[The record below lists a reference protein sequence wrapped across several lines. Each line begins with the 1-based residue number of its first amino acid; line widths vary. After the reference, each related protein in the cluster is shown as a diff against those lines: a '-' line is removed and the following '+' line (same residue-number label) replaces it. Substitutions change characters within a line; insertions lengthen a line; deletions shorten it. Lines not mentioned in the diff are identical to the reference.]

1 MMTKD
6 EMRTKLCLHD
16 GVGVEVTDSMSTVYY
31 FYQNFANDDGISRA
45 YKHFNHGE
53 KLTFYSS
60 TWAKQS
66 QFKDYMILYN
76 RMVEIANIADRE
88 LQEHPQSEKA
98 EKRFTVAH
106 ERQLK
111 YLGFLCKKLIEWT
124 KCSFDEAKKQIITNQ
139 IHYSNF

>member
-16 GVGVEVTDSMSTVYY
+16 GVGVEVTDSMSTVYH
-31 FYQNFANDDGISRA
+31 FYENFANDDGTSRA

-60 TWAKQS
+60 TWAKQP
-66 QFKDYMILYN
+66 QFKDYMNLYN
-76 RMVEIANIADRE
+76 RMLEIANIADKE
-88 LQEHPQSEKA
+88 LQEHPQSERA
-98 EKRFTVAH
+98 QQRFKTTY
-106 ERQLK
+106 ERQIN
-111 YLGFLCKKLIEWT
+111 YLGFLCKTLIEWT

-139 IHYSNF
+139 IHYSKF

>member
-1 MMTKD
+1 MTKN

-31 FYQNFANDDGISRA
+31 FYENFANDDGISRA

-88 LQEHPQSEKA
+88 LQEHPQSERS
-98 EKRFTVAH
+98 EKRFIAAH
-106 ERQLK
+106 ERQLN
-111 YLGFLCKKLIEWT
+111 YLGFLCKRLSEWT